1 VSLNTFRALLRPSSG
16 AYKCINS
23 LGFYRWSVAVAAL
36 LVVVWQTLVKRLL
49 KSFQI
54 LKHLVAFR
62 FIYKFVK
69 IWKSKCRLRAKSFE
83 GVASGCSPFFFA
95 KGNVATGSFGH
106 QAKPFWKTATS

>member
-1 VSLNTFRALLRPSSG
+1 MWLNMFRAPLRPSSG
-16 AYKCINS
+16 AYNYTRG
-23 LGFYRWSVAVAAL
+23 LWFYHWSVAVAAL
-36 LVVVWQTLVKRLL
+36 LVVVWQTLARILL

-54 LKHLVAFR
+54 LNHLVAFR

-83 GVASGCSPFFFA
+83 GVASGCSSFFFA